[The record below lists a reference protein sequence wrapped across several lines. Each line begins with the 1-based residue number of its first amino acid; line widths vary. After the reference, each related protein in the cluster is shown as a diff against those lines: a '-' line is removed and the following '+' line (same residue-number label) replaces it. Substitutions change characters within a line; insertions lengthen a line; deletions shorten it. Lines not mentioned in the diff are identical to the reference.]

1 MSTVSASPVQA
12 QVPIEAD
19 RLFTALLDAVKAE
32 SYENF
37 IALGSHCF
45 QHGVSQEMFAAVGAQ
60 VGAFLRQGYEATYLG
75 LIRRKGHEIHLWKLA
90 YADGGDD
97 NLAHLT
103 FLEGKATGF
112 WLT

>member
-1 MSTVSASPVQA
+1 MSTVSANSVAAPA
-12 QVPIEAD
+12 EAD
-19 RLFTALLDAVKAE
+19 RLFTALLDAIKAE
-32 SYENF
+32 SYDAF

-45 QHGVSQEMFAAVGAQ
+45 QHGVSKEMFDSVGAQ
-60 VGAFLRQGYEATYLG
+60 VGAFLRQGYDAQYLG
-75 LIRRKGHEIHLWKLA
+75 EIRRKGHVVHLWKVS

-103 FLEGKATGF
+103 FTDGKATGF

>member
-1 MSTVSASPVQA
+1 MSTVSAPLA
-12 QVPIEAD
+12 PAPAEAD
-19 RLFTALLDAVKAE
+19 RLFTGLLDAVKAE
-32 SYENF
+32 SHESF

-45 QHGVSQEMFAAVGAQ
+45 QHGVSQEMFTAVGAQ
-60 VGAFLRQGYEATYLG
+60 VGAFLRQGYETAYLG
-75 LIRRKGHEIHLWKLA
+75 LIRRKGHEIHLWKLS

-103 FLEGKATGF
+103 FAEGKVTGF

>member
-1 MSTVSASPVQA
+1 MSTVSATVAPVQA
-12 QVPIEAD
+12 PLEAD
-19 RLFTALLDAVKAE
+19 CLFTALLDAVKAE
-32 SYENF
+32 SYEAF
-37 IALGSHCF
+37 IAQGSHCF
-45 QHGVSQEMFAAVGAQ
+45 QHGVSKEMFASVGAQ

-103 FLEGKATGF
+103 FLDGKATGF